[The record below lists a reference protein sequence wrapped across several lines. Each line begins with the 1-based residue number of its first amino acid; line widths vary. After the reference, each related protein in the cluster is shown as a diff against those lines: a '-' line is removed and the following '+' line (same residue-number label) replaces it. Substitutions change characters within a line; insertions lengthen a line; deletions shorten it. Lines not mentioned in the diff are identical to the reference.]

1 MGIQIGIQAQLT
13 SIQSVCRMILHCR
26 KIICRMICT
35 ILFVVGSSALIM
47 QECLFSILHMVCK
60 RYSIQVQAR
69 DLIGFCRLQMYTSR
83 PWIVALSILRWFVAV
98 VASYRVQV
106 GQIHNWR
113 LQRKS
118 LLLFI
123 HWMQTSILA
132 QTGKRYNFLY
142 SIFPHPL

>member
-1 MGIQIGIQAQLT
+1 MGIRTGIQALLT

-26 KIICRMICT
+26 KIICRMIYT
-35 ILFVVGSSALIM
+35 ILFVVGSNALIM
-47 QECLFSILHMVCK
+47 QECLFSISHMVCK
-60 RYSIQVQAR
+60 RYSIQVQGR
-69 DLIGFCRLQMYTSR
+69 DLIGFCRLQMYISH
-83 PWIVALSILRWFVAV
+83 PWIVALSILRWFVAAV
-98 VASYRVQV
+98 VSYRVQV

-113 LQRKS
+113 LQRMS

-132 QTGKRYNFLY
+132 QTNRIYNSPY